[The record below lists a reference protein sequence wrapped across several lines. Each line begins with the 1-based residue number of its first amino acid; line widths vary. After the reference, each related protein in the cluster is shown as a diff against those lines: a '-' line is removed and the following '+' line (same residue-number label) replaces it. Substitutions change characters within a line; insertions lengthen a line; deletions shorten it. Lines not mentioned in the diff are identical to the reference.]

1 MKRSLSVTLFAIT
14 CCLLQAHSNQSS
26 MAPGY
31 SDSIIVQP
39 VKDAVKIFPNPTH
52 NGTVSVSM
60 QASSGKLH
68 FYIFDLEGT
77 LVHQAVLNP
86 KQKETVRNLKKGVY
100 MYDVFRNDI
109 SIEHGKIIV
118 K

>member
-1 MKRSLSVTLFAIT
+1 MKRSLTFILLLVS
-14 CCLLQAHSNQSS
+14 CCLLQAHTNSGGI
-26 MAPGY
+26 ALKP

-39 VKDAVKIFPNPTH
+39 SKDVVRIYPNPSY
-52 NGTVSVSM
+52 NGTVSVST
-60 QASSGKLH
+60 QGSGKLH

-77 LVHQAVLNP
+77 LIHQAVLNS

>member
-1 MKRSLSVTLFAIT
+1 MKPSLTVIVLAIS

-26 MAPGY
+26 MAGTY

-39 VKDAVKIFPNPTH
+39 AKDVVRIYPNPTH
-52 NGTVSVSM
+52 NGTVSVST
-60 QASSGKLH
+60 QATGKLH

-77 LVHQAVLNP
+77 LIHQAVLNQ

>member
-1 MKRSLSVTLFAIT
+1 MKRSLPVILLAIT
-14 CCLLQAHSNQSS
+14 CCLLQAHSNQSGT
-26 MAPGY
+26 AGTY
-31 SDSIIVQP
+31 SDSVIVQP
-39 VKDAVKIFPNPTH
+39 AKDVVRIYPNPTH
-52 NGTVSVSM
+52 NGTVSVST
-60 QASSGKLH
+60 QASDKLH

-77 LVHQAVLNP
+77 LIHQAVLNQ

-100 MYDVFRNDI
+100 MYDVFRNDV